1 MCFSF
6 AVSDII
12 FAMPFL
18 IKPPTDHLENW
29 RGPHFEKHWFRPAM
43 ALAISRRSLAAD
55 VRLRALVIPCG
66 ICGRQSGTGT
76 DSSPSSSVFA
86 CQYHSTV
93 ALCSHLL
100 GMNNRIVGGRTSETY
115 TLSIDVNNSVIHN
128 LRVSKNHTV
137 LEDRSASTSNLL
149 SH

>member
-6 AVSDII
+6 AVSDTI

-18 IKPPTDHLENW
+18 IKPPTDHLENC
-29 RGPHFEKHWFRPAM
+29 RGPHLEKHWFRPAM
-43 ALAISRRSLAAD
+43 ALAISRRPLTAD

-76 DSSPSSSVFA
+76 DFSPSSSVFA

-93 ALCSHLL
+93 ALCSHML
-100 GMNNRIVGGRTSETY
+100 GMNNRIVGGR

-137 LEDRSASTSNLL
+137 LEDRSASISNLL